1 MNYTDI
7 DIVIDQEN
15 RILKRQHNNL
25 VNQVRQN
32 EQKLLR
38 IQQQEIRFISSNSL
52 LDLIYQ
58 ILENYRLEAGLDNVT
73 LSLIDPEYEL
83 QRILQET
90 GVNLADYPSLLFY
103 HTEQQLKEFLGQ
115 SLAPSLGAYKAK
127 THQFFFPSN
136 PEQKGSVALL
146 PLIRQNNLIGSLN
159 LGSSNRERF
168 LPHTATDFLQRLAA
182 IVSICLENTVNH
194 ERLKRVGL
202 TDTLTGISNRR
213 FFDQR
218 IEEEISRSTR
228 TSSPLTCLLLDIDF
242 FKRINDTYGHQ
253 TGDCVLADVANTI
266 QSQLRE
272 SDVLARYGGEEF
284 SVLLIDTD
292 TKDALEIA
300 ERIRECVASYRHQLD
315 DQEQEQFEVTISIGM
330 ATLDE
335 SKHHYDSKS
344 SSHLLIKNADQALY
358 QAKEN
363 GRNQTRLFEC
373 MPACTD

>member
-1 MNYTDI
+1 MKYTDI
-7 DIVIDQEN
+7 DIVVDQEN

-38 IQQQEIRFISSNSL
+38 IQQQEIRFISSNAL
-52 LDLIYQ
+52 PDLICQ
-58 ILENYRLEAGLDNVT
+58 ILENYRLEAGLDHVT
-73 LSLIDPEYEL
+73 LSLVDPEYEL
-83 QRILQET
+83 QRILQEA
-90 GVNLADYPSLLFY
+90 GVNLTDHPDLTFY
-103 HTEQQLKEFLGQ
+103 QTEQQLKALLGQ
-115 SLAPSLGAYKAK
+115 SLAPSLGTYNVK
-127 THQFFFPSN
+127 THQFFFPSK

-146 PLIRQNNLIGSLN
+146 PLIRQNRLIGSLN
-159 LGSSNRERF
+159 LGSTSRERF
-168 LPHTATDFLQRLAA
+168 LSHTATDFLQRLAA

-218 IEEEISRSTR
+218 IEEEIARAIR
-228 TSSPLTCLLLDIDF
+228 TSSPLSCLLLDIDF

-253 TGDCVLADVANTI
+253 TGDSVLTDVANVI
-266 QSQLRE
+266 QSQLRG

-284 SVLLIDTD
+284 SALLINTD

-300 ERIRECVASYRHQLD
+300 ERIRECVASYRHHFN
-315 DQEQEQFEVTISIGM
+315 DQEQLEVTISIGI
-330 ATLDE
+330 ATLD
-335 SKHHYDSKS
+335 KGANHDDIQAN
-344 SSHLLIKNADQALY
+344 SHLLVKHADQALY

-363 GRNQTRLFEC
+363 GRNQTRCFAHIPE
-373 MPACTD
+373 